1 MSPAVLS
8 FLWLLKAVLGV
19 CLSSHKGVSS
29 GAGGSSRVVQ
39 GAQARAVPS
48 VLIRSQKS
56 GGQAAFPILRPVL
69 QVPCRKHWPSQQLG
83 SAAWQQSFLSK
94 PSPSRGE
101 FVLLSDFEPP
111 AQTQQVPQWES
122 LSHHHGRGSFTL
134 LLFPSA
140 PEGSI
145 YEGFW
150 VFWSLPR
157 AMFSCQTIQEA
168 VA

>member
-1 MSPAVLS
+1 M
-8 FLWLLKAVLGV
+8 
-19 CLSSHKGVSS
+19 
-29 GAGGSSRVVQ
+29 VQ

-48 VLIRSQKS
+48 VLIRSQRS

-69 QVPCRKHWPSQQLG
+69 QVPCRKHWPSQQL

-101 FVLLSDFEPP
+101 LVLLSDFEPRLRRSTAVRSGNP
-111 AQTQQVPQWES
+111 CRTIMGVDSVHAPSVPVS
-122 LSHHHGRGSFTL
+122 S
-134 LLFPSA
+134 
-140 PEGSI
+140 EGSI

-157 AMFSCQTIQEA
+157 AMFSCQTIQRNGTFEVLVPSRCVSSEA
-168 VA
+168 VCVGSTVVRGIPAL